1 MIKTFWDLTAQS
13 RNQPSDCRRSPISA
27 ARQWSPSGWI
37 TALALLAMLLFS
49 MASSATITIWD
60 SDTANATGS
69 SVSIPRPALATE
81 GDWLI
86 AQVTTRSDTEDN
98 LNIEAVPVGWH
109 LFKTTVVT
117 QKDGTGAQ
125 MAQGLYGKL
134 MTNIDAEPWTYE
146 WGATGASAISIGVLA
161 LSGVDPNAPVIE
173 ERVASGKEATT
184 AIAPSVNAEADA
196 LLLTLFGLQ
205 DTASAFQPP
214 GGMREEYRDATSPL
228 ISGNY
233 ETSPHVPTT
242 GVRSA
247 SWRQGRAW
255 IAHAITLRAAAPVV
269 TSVGPSS
276 GSTLGGTLVTMIG
289 QHFLDGATVAIGG
302 VNCTSLTVVS
312 DTRLTCI
319 TGAGSVGLANV
330 VVTNRNGLQGM
341 LTSGFEYIAPPVIS
355 GITPAQGPSAGGTA
369 VIIEGLDFRE
379 GAAVKIGG
387 VACVTAKLV
396 GTTQIECTTGAGTGG
411 FKDVVVTNP
420 DQQTG
425 TLSAGFEYQ
434 PPPDI
439 VSIAP
444 AFGPGH
450 YYTRVSITGTG
461 FLPEVAVR
469 IGAGNCKVIGVTPT
483 RIDCITIPHDAGNVD
498 VVITDPY
505 GRQDTLAKGY
515 YYQPLPVAPIPTLPA
530 GGMLL
535 LGGALIGL
543 FSWRNKSLM
552 RRWGGSGR

>member
-1 MIKTFWDLTAQS
+1 MKTYWDLAGQS
-13 RNQPSDCRRSPISA
+13 RNRPSDCRGYPISA
-27 ARQWSPSGWI
+27 ARQCSPSGWI
-37 TALALLAMLLFS
+37 IALALSAMLLFS
-49 MASSATITIWD
+49 TASSAKITIWD
-60 SDTANATGS
+60 SDTAFAAGS

-86 AQVTTRSDTEDN
+86 AQVTTRSDTDDI
-98 LNIEAVPVGWH
+98 LNIDTVPVGWH
-109 LFKTTVVT
+109 LFKTTVIA
-117 QKDGTGAQ
+117 QEDGTGAQ
-125 MAQGLYGKL
+125 VAQGVYGKL
-134 MTNIDAEPWTYE
+134 MTSIDAEPWTYE
-146 WGATGASAISIGVLA
+146 WSATGASAISIGVLA

-205 DTASAFQPP
+205 ETASAFQPP
-214 GGMREEYRDATSPL
+214 GGMREEYREATSLL

-233 ETSPHVPTT
+233 ETHPHIPTT
-242 GVRSA
+242 GVRSVA
-247 SWRQGRAW
+247 WRQGRAW

-269 TSVGPSS
+269 ASVGPIN
-276 GSTLGGTLVTMIG
+276 GSTLGGTLVTLIG
-289 QHFLDGATVAIGG
+289 QHFLDGATVTIGG
-302 VNCTSLTVVS
+302 VNCTSPTVVS

-319 TGAGSVGLANV
+319 TGPASVGLVNV
-330 VVTNRNGLQGM
+330 EVTNRNGLRGM

-355 GITPAQGPSAGGTA
+355 GITPAQGPSGGGTA
-369 VIIEGLDFRE
+369 VIIEGLDFRK
-379 GAAVKIGG
+379 GATVKIGG
-387 VACVTAKLV
+387 VPCATVRLV
-396 GTTQIECTTGAGTGG
+396 GTTQIGCTTGSGTGG

-450 YYTRVSITGTG
+450 HYTRVSITGAG

-469 IGAGNCKVIGVTPT
+469 IGAINCKVIGVTPT
-483 RIDCITIPHDAGNVD
+483 RVDCITMPHDAGNVD

-505 GRQDTLAKGY
+505 GRQDTLANGY
-515 YYQPLPVAPIPTLPA
+515 YYQPVPVAPIPTLPA